1 MPRSVSSV
9 LKPKPV
15 TTTLSVRIPEATVVD
30 LRALEARVEQE
41 APHLKFDVGD
51 VIEVAL
57 REAIESA
64 TAELDRIKEGR
75 VS

>member
-1 MPRSVSSV
+1 MPRSVSSI

-15 TTTLSVRIPEATVVD
+15 TTTLSVRIAESTVVD

-41 APHLKFDVGD
+41 AAHLKFDVGD
-51 VIEVAL
+51 VIEGAL

-64 TAELDRIKEGR
+64 TAELDRLKESR